1 MDVASDGSDS
11 QYWSQQQQQHQEILA
26 DNHDNLLSLC
36 SNLQLIE
43 SKLGDWLV
51 VISVILLV
59 VINAMVI
66 FGNILVILSVFVSQ
80 KLRTSTNYFIV
91 SLAVA
96 DLLVGIA
103 VIPYSLTLEV
113 NCFRGRWKVS
123 IVVQTVSSGSRIVQN
138 TLLSPQE

>member
-1 MDVASDGSDS
+1 MDASGSEGSLWPDLTRNYDNNVKEGDNFTS
-11 QYWSQQQQQHQEILA
+11 YCTIPDLIL
-26 DNHDNLLSLC
+26 
-36 SNLQLIE
+36 E
-43 SKLGDWLV
+43 KLGDSIV

-113 NCFRGRWKVS
+113 RSCL
-123 IVVQTVSSGSRIVQN
+123 RIYLFLL
-138 TLLSPQE
+138 LLSCS

>member
-1 MDVASDGSDS
+1 MEEGIES
-11 QYWSQQQQQHQEILA
+11 QWPQDEQQTGQA
-26 DNHDNLLSLC
+26 TLC
-36 SNLQLIE
+36 SSRQLIE
-43 SKLGDWLV
+43 SKLGDWV
-51 VISVILLV
+51 VIVSVILLV

-113 NCFRGRWKVS
+113 N
-123 IVVQTVSSGSRIVQN
+123 
-138 TLLSPQE
+138 